1 MLWREE
7 ARPLVGFQHF
17 ETPLGRRMK
26 VAVLQQMEGIGCR
39 RSKSMQREAKARDY
53 CGGMRNFVR
62 LCDLR
67 SRFGNANIVNI

>member
-1 MLWREE
+1 
-7 ARPLVGFQHF
+7 
-17 ETPLGRRMK
+17 MK